1 MNPNDR
7 LWQITL
13 TQRQMCLMMNALE
26 DWHRFLC
33 GQCSMAYATSFIDS
47 PKRMRLT
54 RDLLDC
60 EVKSAMFPEL
70 EPGASYSWDGGQ
82 PNTHMSEAAAMSY
95 LLYREIRHQL
105 ALTTKPTDYSV
116 YLSPTLTCDQQGP
129 MIEVKPLPQEPD
141 Q

>member
-54 RDLLDC
+54 RDLLANYPDDV
-60 EVKSAMFPEL
+60 EVVLFRQE
-70 EPGASYSWDGGQ
+70 
-82 PNTHMSEAAAMSY
+82 SEDY
-95 LLYREIRHQL
+95 EEFYDTEIFVETNDDNQL
-105 ALTTKPTDYSV
+105 VID
-116 YLSPTLTCDQQGP
+116 
-129 MIEVKPLPQEPD
+129 
-141 Q
+141 